1 MNAPALRS
9 PRAKFE
15 SVLLTCL
22 AVMVGPGLAWA
33 LSGFGVG

>member
-9 PRAKFE
+9 HRAKLE

-22 AVMVGPGLAWA
+22 AVMIGPSLAWA
-33 LSGFGVG
+33 LSWLGLG